1 YHKQHEIMKNI
12 LLFIVFIIP
21 FLGFAQSNEKE
32 YSVKGIVTNNSITRN
47 KPIIWGQIKKP
58 APSEIFFR
66 HKSDGSYYI
75 KMTANGKFGYG
86 GYFKYIGKEGSD
98 FKYKRTDSN
107 TDDIILIN
115 FSIIDITKSNKYEN
129 QIVMKMITYQS
140 SYGLMLT
147 F

>member
-1 YHKQHEIMKNI
+1 MKNI

-47 KPIIWGQIKKP
+47 KPIIWGQRKKP
-58 APSEIFFR
+58 APSKIFFR

-86 GYFKYIGKEGSD
+86 GYFKYIGKEGTD

-115 FSIIDITKSNKYEN
+115 YSIIDITNTKKYVN
-129 QIVMKMITYQS
+129 QIIMKMITYQS
-140 SYGLMLT
+140 SYGLMIT